1 MPRPCRDCM
10 TKAIDDHGR
19 TREVPLQTT
28 SVISQS
34 NQVTPVWLTVV
45 LRRNSALT
53 EGAVKSLAVDTGRG
67 NWSSNARLA
76 VTYTPEAQG
85 DLPAKLFLK
94 MTNTDTGDG
103 EYFDGSEVN
112 YYVRDYVGVP
122 DAPLL
127 RCYDG
132 VYDAAAHRYHLLL
145 DDVSDTHT
153 TADDLMPTAGYG
165 QALAEGLAV
174 LHATWWGAD
183 RLAAAGAP
191 IHDAAHIQRF
201 VDIAAPGV
209 DPILAGASDQL
220 QPDWPALIRQL
231 FEQHPPALVARTADA
246 NGFTLIHG
254 DPGVMNILVPR
265 IGDRPVYLIDRQ
277 PFDWSLTTWLGVYDL
292 VYAMVLDWDVADRRK
307 LERQVLTHYHTTL
320 LERGIIGYSW
330 DQLWH
335 DYRLIVPM
343 AVYIAVEYC
352 RGGLNS
358 EWAWLWM
365 TMLQR
370 ALIAVEDLDCRQLW
384 SS

>member
-1 MPRPCRDCM
+1 M
-10 TKAIDDHGR
+10 
-19 TREVPLQTT
+19 QTT

-34 NQVTPVWLTVV
+34 NQVTPVWLTAV